1 MKKFIISVVAFSAA
15 ISASAQISLGEKGGV
30 ISGSIESNN
39 IVYFNDKALSTP
51 APDTHFG
58 SNDYIKGDYA
68 VDRFSAGIQVE
79 TYLPALQGYE
89 IGNYGNLFKVLI
101 PQAYAQWKDKS
112 YSVTV
117 GNLFDQFGNGL
128 IFRTF
133 EDSKHRQLCCRKGT
147 LRSSSPLHQ
156 LSDWLEWRCRPKSL
170 AG

>member
-1 MKKFIISVVAFSAA
+1 MKKFIISVVTFSAA

-58 SNDYIKGDYA
+58 SNDYIKVDYA

-117 GNLFDQFGNGL
+117 GNLF
-128 IFRTF
+128 
-133 EDSKHRQLCCRKGT
+133 
-147 LRSSSPLHQ
+147 
-156 LSDWLEWRCRPKSL
+156 KSFI
-170 AG
+170 